1 MASVTQRQL
10 FCPTLVKSRLQAF
23 VLLAPNSFHVVT
35 LMSLSLFFPPCFQL
49 KILWWLIGVKG
60 RRLSGGK
67 VFACMQSFVELKSS
81 RIKAGKVLALQS
93 FLVFLEQTGVT
104 D

>member
-1 MASVTQRQL
+1 M
-10 FCPTLVKSRLQAF
+10 
-23 VLLAPNSFHVVT
+23 
-35 LMSLSLFFPPCFQL
+35 
-49 KILWWLIGVKG
+49 KG

-81 RIKAGKVLALQS
+81 RIKAGKVLAL
-93 FLVFLEQTGVT
+93 VFLEQTGVT